1 MNDAAANWTPD
12 SWRDKPIVQQP
23 KYADALALNTALDAV
38 RSMPPLVNHGEVDA
52 LRAHLAKAARGEAF
66 LLQGGDCAERFA
78 DCRKAAIEAKL
89 KILLQMSLVL
99 TWGARIP
106 VIRVGRMA
114 GQYA

>member
-1 MNDAAANWTPD
+1 M
-12 SWRDKPIVQQP
+12 
-23 KYADALALNTALDAV
+23 
-38 RSMPPLVNHGEVDA
+38 
-52 LRAHLAKAARGEAF
+52 
-66 LLQGGDCAERFA
+66 

-114 GQYA
+114 GQYAKPRSSDTEIADGHELPSYRGDIVNGIQKSARDPDP